1 MQKTMMMLAMVGLM
15 MSCQQGP
22 KVTEWVTT
30 SYDAPWQINATTQL
44 TDAVSDSLVIIDS
57 TKTLQ
62 TIEGFGTC
70 FNELGWSSLSELGYD
85 EIQNIMHELFEPGK
99 GANLTMGRM
108 PLGANDFS
116 LDYYS
121 YDETDGDFDL
131 KDFSID
137 HDRQTL
143 LPFVKAALAVQPH
156 IKMFASPWCPPAWML
171 ATLLQLFERW
181 WRNAWLSCLI
191 VCVIVWVATLE
202 F

>member
-70 FNELGWSSLSELGYD
+70 FNELGWSSLSELAMMKYK
-85 EIQNIMHELFEPGK
+85 ISCMSFSSLAREP
-99 GANLTMGRM
+99 
-108 PLGANDFS
+108 
-116 LDYYS
+116 
-121 YDETDGDFDL
+121 
-131 KDFSID
+131 I
-137 HDRQTL
+137 
-143 LPFVKAALAVQPH
+143 
-156 IKMFASPWCPPAWML
+156 
-171 ATLLQLFERW
+171 LQW
-181 WRNAWLSCLI
+181 G
-191 VCVIVWVATLE
+191 VCH
-202 F
+202 

>member
-116 LDYYS
+116 
-121 YDETDGDFDL
+121 
-131 KDFSID
+131 
-137 HDRQTL
+137 
-143 LPFVKAALAVQPH
+143 
-156 IKMFASPWCPPAWML
+156 
-171 ATLLQLFERW
+171 
-181 WRNAWLSCLI
+181 
-191 VCVIVWVATLE
+191 
-202 F
+202 